1 MVMGNNNSLSDREVV
16 TKSKSRK
23 QGVRQRPNPRE
34 QASAERL
41 RKVQHEPAVGHRR
54 RRTMTA
60 LAVLVIA
67 GLSIAIVLAVVNSIR
82 SDDATASN
90 SGGSAPANLS
100 ATGAIVVGSA
110 KAPTT
115 VEIYFDYMC
124 PACGIFER
132 ANGDELT
139 RLMDSGEAVLEL
151 RPISFLDG
159 QSEGTRYSTR
169 AANAVATVADGAPES
184 VWDFHRALYAAQPQE
199 GTSGLTD
206 QEIADIALAA
216 NVPADVVDSFTDAD
230 YEGWVADSTQRS
242 FSAGI
247 ESTPTVLIN
256 GETFTGDPFT
266 VGPLTEA
273 IRSAGG
279 AQS

>member
-1 MVMGNNNSLSDREVV
+1 MVVGNINFAADGFVV
-16 TKSKSRK
+16 TKSKSRG
-23 QGVRQRPNPRE
+23 QGVRPRPSRRE

-41 RKVQHEPAVGHRR
+41 RKVQHEKAISDRR
-54 RRTMTA
+54 RRTVTA
-60 LAVLVIA
+60 LAVIVIA
-67 GLSIAIVLAVVNSIR
+67 GLAIAIVVAVVNSIR
-82 SDDATASN
+82 GDEVTASD
-90 SGGSAPANLS
+90 GGRSAPANLS
-100 ATGAIVVGSA
+100 ATGAMVIGNA
-110 KAPTT
+110 KAPVT

-124 PACGIFER
+124 PACGAFER

-139 RLMDSGEAVLEL
+139 RLLAGGDAVLEL

-169 AANAVATVADGAPES
+169 TANAVATVADGAPES

-206 QEIADIALAA
+206 QEIADIAVETG
-216 NVPADVVDSFTDAD
+216 VPRGVVDRFTDAD
-230 YEGWVADSTQRS
+230 FNGWVADSTQQS
-242 FSAGI
+242 FSAGV
-247 ESTPTVLIN
+247 ETTPTVLIN
-256 GETFTGDPFT
+256 GEMFTGDPFT

-273 IRSAGG
+273 IQSAGD

>member
-1 MVMGNNNSLSDREVV
+1 MGFVMV
-16 TKSKSRK
+16 KSKGHK
-23 QGVRQRPNPRE
+23 QGIRTYPSQRE

-41 RKVQHEPAVGHRR
+41 RKVQDETGVGNRR
-54 RRTMTA
+54 RRTVTT
-60 LAVLVIA
+60 LAVLLMA
-67 GLSIAIVLAVVNSIR
+67 GLTIAIVLAVVNSIR
-82 SDDATASN
+82 SNDAPASD

-124 PACGIFER
+124 PACGAFER
-132 ANGDELT
+132 ANGEELT
-139 RLMDSGEAVLEL
+139 GLVESGDANLEL
-151 RPISFLDG
+151 RPISFLDE

-169 AANAVATVADGAPES
+169 AANALATVADEAPES
-184 VWDFHRALYAAQPQE
+184 VWTFHRALYAAQPQE

-216 NVPADVVDSFTDAD
+216 NVPVGVVDRFTDGD
-230 YEGWVADSTQRS
+230 FDGWVADSTQRS
-242 FSAGI
+242 FSEGV
-247 ESTPTVLIN
+247 ETTPTVLIN

-266 VGPLTEA
+266 LGPLTEA
-273 IRSAGG
+273 IQAAGD